1 MPKKGD
7 ILKFKNYYK
16 GEKVPITIYADIE
29 SLIKSLQTCDPNP
42 EKKYTKNTKSVN
54 HLVFPIILSALMIM
68 YLNQD

>member
-42 EKKYTKNTKSVN
+42 EKNILKNTKSMN
-54 HLVFPIILSALMIM
+54 QLVFPIILSALMIM